1 MVPTGGGKLNIYE
14 KLQECRVML
23 NNKKLKQTGFN
34 KFSNYNYF
42 ELGDF
47 IPQAMEIMK
56 NLKLYSHFNF
66 MQDSASLTIIDTE
79 KPEDKL
85 IFESPSVITEMKG
98 NNPIQCIGAS
108 QTYMRRYLYMMVL
121 ELTESDF
128 VNQTDPEANDEEAE
142 RQKTLKRLI
151 NEIELEAFQQAVDD
165 TDTDIDAL
173 FKLLKYVGTPEQLT
187 FGIWKEAMSKI
198 QTKKEK
204 MSKDNAKHLKL

>member
-1 MVPTGGGKLNIYE
+1 MNVYE
-14 KLQECRVML
+14 KLQECRVAL

-56 NLKLYSHFNF
+56 NLKLYSQFSFEKEN
-66 MQDSASLTIIDTE
+66 ASLTIIDTE

-98 NNPIQCIGAS
+98 NNPIQSIGAS
-108 QTYMRRYLYMMVL
+108 QTYMRRYLYMMAL

-128 VNQTDPEANDEEAE
+128 VNQTDPEENDEEAE
-142 RQKTLKRLI
+142 RQKTLKRPI
-151 NEIELEAFQQAVDD
+151 NEIEYEAFQSAVEE

-173 FKLLKYVGTPEQLT
+173 FKLIKYVGTPEELT
-187 FGIWKEAMSKI
+187 FGVWKIAMDKI
-198 QTKKEK
+198 QAKKEK
-204 MSKDNAKHLKL
+204 MEKQKPKLNL